1 MKKLTRIFVA
11 SAIGGAAV
19 VAQASVNFMTVDDLG
34 LTSLSDSEMAS
45 MRGGFVSINDSI
57 INIGLSI
64 TTAINGEKVLSTHI
78 ADFTINNGML
88 VSPTGDKSVPLDNPL
103 RHIRVENNE
112 IKYSTIDSEAS
123 GFVIQ
128 NFDDGT
134 QISTETIMDIEAD
147 MNGYIKQTIYENRLN
162 NALLFS
168 RH

>member
-19 VAQASVNFMTVDDLG
+19 VAHASINFMDELR
-34 LTSLSDSEMAS
+34 LTSLSESEMAS
-45 MRGGFVSINDSI
+45 IRGGFVSINDSI

-78 ADFTINNGML
+78 ADFTINNGL
-88 VSPTGDKSVPLDNPL
+88 LISPSGDKTVKLDDPLE
-103 RHIRVENNE
+103 HIRIENND
-112 IKYSTIDSEAS
+112 YQRGTIDSDAS

-134 QISTETIMDIEAD
+134 KIDSQTIMDVEAD
-147 MNGYIKQTIYENRLN
+147 MDGYIKQTIYQNRLN
-162 NALLFS
+162 NSLLFS
-168 RH
+168 SH

>member
-19 VAQASVNFMTVDDLG
+19 VAHASINFMDELR
-34 LTSLSDSEMAS
+34 LMSLSESEMAS
-45 MRGGFVSINDSI
+45 IRGGFVSINDSV

-88 VSPTGDKSVPLDNPL
+88 VSSSGEKMVKIDDPLK
-103 RHIRVENNE
+103 HIRVENNE
-112 IKYSTIDSEAS
+112 VQLGTIDSDAS

-134 QISTETIMDIEAD
+134 QINSQTIMDVEAD
-147 MNGYIKQTIYENRLN
+147 MDGYIKQTIYQNRLN
-162 NALLFS
+162 NSLLFS
-168 RH
+168 SH